1 MVLLIPVYWY
11 DYTKPKYGDK
21 EKLCCTNTE
30 IFIVHKKS
38 EDIHTNLAEDV

>member
-11 DYTKPKYGDK
+11 DYTKPKYEDK

-38 EDIHTNLAEDV
+38 EDIHINLAEDV